1 MFESIINST
10 KKKTTR
16 VIPSLIF
23 EQHWYLDYQ
32 VQADKKPIL
41 EPIAKKK
48 RTEYKMVGL
57 TAYDTI
63 NYHAM

>member
-1 MFESIINST
+1 MFESIIIST

-41 EPIAKKK
+41 EPIAKIKK
-48 RTEYKMVGL
+48 EQNFV
-57 TAYDTI
+57 I
-63 NYHAM
+63 